1 LKESISTKDQSNM
14 KNLPQ
19 WAAKHRDK
27 WEYKG
32 QKRPSFALKPK
43 KGQESVW
50 DYPRPPIL
58 DPDNREVIVK
68 WENIIIAKSSNTI
81 RLLETASPPT
91 FYIPPQDVNLD
102 YLMKTDKTSRC
113 EWKGKAIY
121 WNVLMDGEKIIN
133 AAWSYQTP
141 FDDYKEIAGY
151 FCFYPKKVHCFVDDE
166 EVRPQPGGFYGGW
179 ITDEIVG
186 PMKGESNKTYL

>member
-1 LKESISTKDQSNM
+1 M
-14 KNLPQ
+14 KNLPK

-27 WEYKG
+27 WEYRG
-32 QKRPSFALKPK
+32 QKRPSFSLKPK

-50 DYPRPPIL
+50 DYPRPPVL

-68 WENIIIAKSSNTI
+68 WKNIIVANSSKTI

-102 YLMKTDKTSRC
+102 IMIKTDKTSRC

-121 WNVLMDGEKIIN
+121 WNILVDGDKIIN

-151 FCFYPKKVHCFVDDE
+151 FCFYPKKVQCFVDGE
-166 EVRPQPGGFYGGW
+166 KVRPQPGGFYGGW

-186 PMKGESNKTYL
+186 PVKGESNNTYL